1 MAVVQNPIIGRAKK
15 SFSTATFTKI
25 YNQNVMRSK
34 PTQVANP
41 KSLNQTSQRSA
52 FKQCIQ
58 FSKEVLP
65 AVKLGFQYYGS
76 DMSPYSYSL
85 KENQSN
91 AVTGSAGSRKFD
103 KTKFVASKGSL
114 EGLNDLQG
122 FVDDHTGEVSL
133 TWTAQSNGPNSDQ
146 GDKVQVIV
154 YHEDSGY
161 VAFYKNHA
169 LRQDESIPQFTV
181 PTNVDVAR
189 YHVIVFLTPS
199 SAIAKKRT
207 SDSQNILL
215 LV

>member
-1 MAVVQNPIIGRAKK
+1 MAVVQNPITGRTRK

-25 YNQNVMRSK
+25 FNQNVMRSK

-41 KSLNQTSQRSA
+41 KTLNQTSQRSA
-52 FKQCIQ
+52 FNQCVQ
-58 FSKEVLP
+58 FTKEVLA

-91 AVTGSAGSRKFD
+91 AVVGNAGFRKFD
-103 KTKFVASKGSL
+103 KSLFVASKGSL
-114 EGLNDLQG
+114 EGLNNLHG
-122 FVDDHTGEVSL
+122 FVTDDTGEVSL
-133 TWTAQSNGPNSDQ
+133 FWLAQSNGPNSDQ

-154 YHEDSGY
+154 YHEDSQY
-161 VAFYKNHA
+161 VAFYKDIA
-169 LRQDESIPQFTV
+169 LRQDEAIPQVIV
-181 PTNVDVAR
+181 PTNVDVAK

-215 LV
+215 QV